1 MNEIRFTIQHSEF
14 DELIVPIIDGK
25 SLISILKEFE
35 KPFAKKEGHLEL
47 AGGYKGIPKSHIN
60 SLSDYYLG
68 VIQAEG
74 FENKTAILDCPCL
87 CVGCWSFV
95 AKIETEKK
103 KVLWKEFEQI
113 HRNSWGL
120 FQFRQ
125 FYFRQ
130 STIRKGFG
138 RAIERIKFQMKLSPT
153 EIYNNKKIFFIGGT
167 GFVGKV
173 TLSMLLHNFPNVG
186 KVYCIVR
193 ARDKQESLNRFWT
206 SVITSPTFDPIRE
219 KHGDKF
225 EDFIREKLIPVNG
238 DVSAEFLGMTEEEAT
253 EIMSDCDIII
263 NSAGNVTF
271 NPPLESALRTNVT
284 GTNNV
289 LKLARLMKRPC
300 LVHVSTCFVAGK
312 RNGSIWENEPVVG
325 YFPKKEELTGTTFDV
340 DQEIKD
346 CARLSEQARQEAEDA
361 TQQAKFRELARQRFI
376 EEGRDPDDESEIKS
390 AIFRERKMWVRE
402 RTTEL
407 GNARADYWGWTNIY
421 TYSKSLAEQ
430 IVAKQDDIVKI
441 ILRPSIVESS
451 VNYPFPGWNEGFTT
465 TAPLILIALRGQP
478 VIPVNEKLVLDI
490 IPVDMVAGAMLGAA
504 MNAMIDD
511 KPPLVFQACSGDVNP
526 NDMKRI
532 VGLVGLYKRQH
543 FKDKETGNKLV
554 NRVSAMIEATPVTQR
569 TYELTSAP
577 MLNSLAK
584 KATGWLDKATPR
596 WGGGRIGDI
605 VNDVKKSVADFERT
619 TEETKQAFEMF
630 KPFMIDNEYQYRAD
644 NTRALMNVVKSAE
657 KSLLPWY
664 PDKLD
669 WYDYWLN
676 VHFPGMRKWVLPT
689 LEEEL
694 DAKIEKR
701 VHTYRDVVDMFETAV
716 KRFPT
721 RVTMRIERHGRKEQY
736 TYEDAKELANRVAG
750 FLANKGVE
758 PHQKVILFSHNM
770 PEWGLSYFGILKAGA
785 TAIPLDPSLKAEDVA
800 KFAEAGEASAI
811 LISPRLFDENPEL
824 KELTKVPIY
833 IFDEVFE
840 MPSEIDEA
848 KRLALLPKK
857 ISSNTIASLIFTS
870 GTTGTPKAVMLSHK
884 NFVNM
889 VSMLSSVL
897 DMSISDG
904 VLSVLPLHH
913 TFEFSAG
920 FLTPFTNGTQITY
933 LDELNG
939 DELAKALEN
948 GLVTGMVGV
957 PALWEMLHRRIKTRF
972 RDQGDWVAD
981 IADNIIDF
989 NSWLRDH
996 TPFNLGPIVF
1006 FPIHERFGGRMR
1018 YLISG
1023 GSALSEKVQKDLH
1036 GLGFTILEGYGL
1048 TESSPVLTFTRPQN
1062 KLNKGSVGKNLPG
1075 VEVKIEDPD
1084 ENGVGEILARGQN
1097 VMVGYFNN
1105 EEATKDVL
1113 QDRWLKTGDLG
1124 KLDEDGNLTI
1134 VGRSKDI
1141 IIDSNGKNIY
1151 PDEVEELY
1159 GKSKYIKELSVVG
1172 LQDEN
1177 GGEKIACLVVPDYEF
1192 DITTPRAEV
1201 NKMIETHFREVSQT
1215 LPFFKRIKVL
1225 HVSPFELPRTATRK
1239 VKRREVI
1246 EELQRLE
1253 AKTKGE
1259 SKFLS
1264 EKKTD
1269 GNVAWL
1275 CEIVA
1280 TVANRPRSEVTIE
1293 SRLSDFGFDSLMYV
1307 ELASAIEDAGGKLLS
1322 PDTLNEV
1329 QDIRELINS
1338 VQRVDKSKHIEAPEI
1353 EKKKDTDEIF
1363 VPGLLKT
1370 IGNVAIDFAGDMLY
1384 ERVLKTTLEGQMN
1397 VPPHTNFIV
1406 APNHE
1411 SHLDTGL
1418 VRKALGKD
1426 VADRTVAVAAAD
1438 YWFDTK
1444 YKRAYVE
1451 NFTNLV
1457 PIDRTGNLRQ
1467 SLRFVREYLDGGYNA
1482 LIFPEG
1488 TRSTT
1493 GEITEFKPVIGYLAL
1508 TCKIGIL
1515 PIYVHGTY
1523 EAFPKGMTI
1532 PARESFGAE
1541 IGAKVGRFLEYDELA
1556 KMTDG
1561 MAKNEA
1567 YRMIAARVQ
1576 HEVENMRDGKSER
1589 FDVAGI
1595 RKKWKAE
1602 RRKTRK
1608 QEVVIDE

>member
-1 MNEIRFTIQHSEF
+1 
-14 DELIVPIIDGK
+14 
-25 SLISILKEFE
+25 
-35 KPFAKKEGHLEL
+35 
-47 AGGYKGIPKSHIN
+47 
-60 SLSDYYLG
+60 
-68 VIQAEG
+68 
-74 FENKTAILDCPCL
+74 
-87 CVGCWSFV
+87 
-95 AKIETEKK
+95 
-103 KVLWKEFEQI
+103 
-113 HRNSWGL
+113 
-120 FQFRQ
+120 
-125 FYFRQ
+125 
-130 STIRKGFG
+130 
-138 RAIERIKFQMKLSPT
+138 MKLSPT
-153 EIYNNKKIFFIGGT
+153 EIFNNNKIFFIGGT

-173 TLSMLLHNFPNVG
+173 TLSMLLHNFPNIG
-186 KVYCIVR
+186 KVYATVR
-193 ARDKQESLNRFWT
+193 ARDKNESLNRFWN
-206 SVITSPTFDPIRE
+206 SVVTSPTFDPLRE
-219 KHGDKF
+219 KYGEKF
-225 EDFIREKLIPVNG
+225 EDFIREKVVPVNG
-238 DVSAEFLGMTEEEAT
+238 DVGNEHLGMDEAEAR
-253 EIMSDCDIII
+253 EIMQDCDVII

-271 NPPLESALRTNVT
+271 NPPLESALRTNVV

-289 LKLARLMKRPC
+289 LKLARMMKRPA

-312 RNGSIWENEPVVG
+312 RSGSIWENEPVVG
-325 YFPKKEELTGTTFDV
+325 YFPRKEELVGTTFDV
-340 DQEIKD
+340 EREIAD

-361 TQQAKFRELARQRFI
+361 TQQAKFRELARQRFM
-376 EEGRDPDDESEIKS
+376 EEGRDPDDEAELKS
-390 AIFRERKMWVRE
+390 AIFRERKMWIRE

-407 GNARADYWGWTNIY
+407 GNERADYWGWTNIY

-441 ILRPSIVESS
+441 IVRPSIVESS
-451 VNYPFPGWNEGFTT
+451 QSYPFAGWNEGFTT

-478 VIPVNEKLVLDI
+478 IIPVNEKLVLDI

-504 MNAMIDD
+504 MNALIDD
-511 KPPLVFQACSGDVNP
+511 KPPLVFQACSGDSNP

-543 FKDKETGNKLV
+543 FKEKETGNKLV
-554 NRVSAMIEATPVTQR
+554 NRVNAMIEATPVKQK

-577 MLNSLAK
+577 MLNNLAK
-584 KATGWLDKATPR
+584 KATSWLDKAKPA

-605 VNDVKKSVADFERT
+605 VSDVKKSVAEFECT

-630 KPFMIDNEYQYRAD
+630 KPFMIDNEYHYRAD
-644 NTRALMNVVKSAE
+644 NTRALLGLVKSSE
-657 KSLLPWY
+657 KHLLPWY
-664 PDKLD
+664 PEKLD

-694 DAKIEKR
+694 DTKIEKR
-701 VHTYRDVVDMFETAV
+701 VHTYKDLVDMFETAV

-721 RVTMRIERHGRKEQY
+721 RVSMRIERYGKKEQY
-736 TYEDAKELANRVAG
+736 TFEDTKELVYRVAG
-750 FLANKGVE
+750 FLASCGIE
-758 PHQKVILFSHNM
+758 PHQKVVLWSNNM

-785 TAIPLDPSLKAEDVA
+785 TAIPLDPSLSAADVA

-811 LISPRLFDENPEL
+811 LISPRLMDENPEL

-833 IFDEVFE
+833 EFHEVFE
-840 MPSEIDEA
+840 MPSETEEA
-848 KRLALLPKK
+848 KRLALLPAK
-857 ISSNTIASLIFTS
+857 ISANSVASLIFTS

-889 VSMLSSVL
+889 ASMLSSVL

-920 FLTPFTNGTQITY
+920 FLTPFANGTQITY
-933 LDELNG
+933 LDDLNAE
-939 DELAKALEN
+939 ELAKALEN
-948 GLVTGMVGV
+948 GHVTGMVGV

-981 IADNIIDF
+981 LADNIIDF

-996 TPFNLGPIVF
+996 TPFNLGPIIF
-1006 FPIHERFGGRMR
+1006 FPIHERFGGRIR

-1048 TESSPVLTFTRPQN
+1048 TESSPVLTVARPQN
-1062 KLNKGSVGKNLPG
+1062 KLMKGSVGKNLPG
-1075 VEVKIEDPD
+1075 VEVKIDEPD
-1084 ENGVGEILARGQN
+1084 ENGVGEVLARGQN
-1097 VMVGYFNN
+1097 VMLGYFNN
-1105 EEATKDVL
+1105 EEATKDVI
-1113 QDRWLKTGDLG
+1113 QDRWLRTGDLG
-1124 KLDEDGNLTI
+1124 KLDEDGNLYI

-1159 GKSKYIKELSVVG
+1159 SKSKLIKELSVVG
-1172 LQDEN
+1172 LPDEN

-1192 DITTPRAEV
+1192 DIALPRLEV
-1201 NKMIETHFREVSQT
+1201 NKKIETHFREVSQT
-1215 LPFFKRIKVL
+1215 LPFFKRIKVM
-1225 HVSPFELPRTATRK
+1225 HITPFELPRTATRK
-1239 VKRREVI
+1239 VKRRDVI

-1253 AKTKGE
+1253 NKTKGE
-1259 SKFLS
+1259 I
-1264 EKKTD
+1264 KTQAD
-1269 GNVAWL
+1269 RKADSNVAWL
-1275 CEIVA
+1275 IDIVA
-1280 TVANRPRSEVTIE
+1280 AVSNRPTAEINIE
-1293 SRLSDFGFDSLMYV
+1293 TRLNDLGFDSLMYV
-1307 ELASAIEDAGGKLLS
+1307 ELASAIEDGGGKLLS

-1329 QDIRELINS
+1329 QNMRELLAA
-1338 VQRVDKSKHIEAPEI
+1338 VQRVDKTKRIEASEAEP
-1353 EKKKDTDEIF
+1353 KKEVADEIY
-1363 VPGLLKT
+1363 VPSLLKT
-1370 IGNVAIDFAGDMLY
+1370 IGNKVIDIASEVIYDQLV
-1384 ERVLKTTLEGQMN
+1384 ETNIEGQMN
-1397 VPPHTNFIV
+1397 VPVHTNFIV

-1418 VRKALGKD
+1418 VRRALGKE
-1426 VADRTVAVAAAD
+1426 VSDRTVAVAAAD

-1444 YKRAYVE
+1444 YKRAYME

-1457 PIDRTGNLRQ
+1457 PIDRSGNLRQ
-1467 SLRFVREYLDGGYNA
+1467 SLRFVRSYLDQGYNS

-1493 GEITEFKPVIGYLAL
+1493 GEITEFKPVIGFLAL

-1515 PIYVHGTY
+1515 PIYIHGTF

-1532 PARESFGAE
+1532 PAKDSFGAK
-1541 IGAKVGRFLEYDELA
+1541 IGAKVGRYLEYDELA
-1556 KMTDG
+1556 KIVEG
-1561 MAKNEA
+1561 VPNAEA
-1567 YRMIAARVQ
+1567 YRLIAARVQ
-1576 HEVENMRDGKSER
+1576 HEVECMRDGKSEK
-1589 FDVAGI
+1589 FDVKAI

-1608 QEVVIDE
+1608 HEVVIEE

>member
-1 MNEIRFTIQHSEF
+1 
-14 DELIVPIIDGK
+14 
-25 SLISILKEFE
+25 
-35 KPFAKKEGHLEL
+35 
-47 AGGYKGIPKSHIN
+47 
-60 SLSDYYLG
+60 
-68 VIQAEG
+68 
-74 FENKTAILDCPCL
+74 
-87 CVGCWSFV
+87 
-95 AKIETEKK
+95 
-103 KVLWKEFEQI
+103 
-113 HRNSWGL
+113 
-120 FQFRQ
+120 
-125 FYFRQ
+125 
-130 STIRKGFG
+130 
-138 RAIERIKFQMKLSPT
+138 MKLSPT
-153 EIYNNKKIFFIGGT
+153 EIFNNKKIFFIGGT

-173 TLSMLLHNFPNVG
+173 TLSMLLHNFPNIG
-186 KVYCIVR
+186 KVYATVR
-193 ARDKQESLNRFWT
+193 ARDKNESLNRFWNT
-206 SVITSPTFDPIRE
+206 VVPSPTFDPLRE
-219 KHGDKF
+219 KYGDKF

-238 DVSAEFLGMTEEEAT
+238 DVGSEHLGMIETEAR
-253 EIMSDCDIII
+253 EIMQDCDIII

-271 NPPLESALRTNVT
+271 NPPLESALRTNVV

-289 LKLARLMKRPC
+289 LKLARMMKRPA

-312 RNGSIWENEPVVG
+312 RSGSIWENEPVVG
-325 YFPKKEELTGTTFDV
+325 YFPRKEELVGTTFDV
-340 DQEIKD
+340 EREIAD
-346 CARLSEQARQEAEDA
+346 CARLSEQARDEAEDA
-361 TQQAKFRELARQRFI
+361 TQQAKFRELARQRFS

-390 AIFRERKMWVRE
+390 AIFRERKMWIRE

-441 ILRPSIVESS
+441 LVRPSIVESS

-478 VIPVNEKLVLDI
+478 IIPVNEKLVLDI

-511 KPPLVFQACSGDVNP
+511 KPPLVFQVCSGDVNP

-543 FKDKETGNKLV
+543 FQEKETGNKLV
-554 NRVSAMIEATPVTQR
+554 NRVSAMIEATPVTQK
-569 TYELTSAP
+569 TYDTFSAP
-577 MLNSLAK
+577 MLNNLAK
-584 KATGWLDKATPR
+584 KATTWLDKASPR

-605 VNDVKKSVADFERT
+605 VNDVKKSVESFERT
-619 TEETKQAFEMF
+619 TAETKAAFEMF
-630 KPFMIDNEYQYRAD
+630 KPFMIDNEYHYRAD
-644 NTRALMNVVKSAE
+644 NVRALMSLVKSSE
-657 KSLLPWY
+657 KNLLPWS
-664 PDKLD
+664 PEKLD

-694 DAKIEKR
+694 DNVIEKR
-701 VHTYRDVVDMFETAV
+701 VHTYKDLVDLFETAV

-721 RVTMRIERHGRKEQY
+721 RVSMRIERYGRREQY
-736 TYEDAKELANRVAG
+736 TYEDTRELVYRVAG
-750 FLANKGVE
+750 FLAEKGIE
-758 PHQKVILFSHNM
+758 PHQKVILFSNNM

-785 TAIPLDPSLKAEDVA
+785 TAIPLDPSLNAEDVA
-800 KFAEAGEASAI
+800 KFADAGEASAI
-811 LISPRLFDENPEL
+811 LISPRLYDENPQL
-824 KELTKVPIY
+824 KELAKVPIY
-833 IFDEVFE
+833 IFDEVFA
-840 MPSEIDEA
+840 MPSEIEEA
-848 KRLALLPKK
+848 KRLAKLPAK
-857 ISSNTIASLIFTS
+857 ISSNTVASLIFTS
-870 GTTGTPKAVMLSHK
+870 GTTGNPKAVMLSHK

-889 VSMLSSVL
+889 ASMLSSVL

-920 FLTPFTNGTQITY
+920 FLTPFANGTQITY
-933 LDELNG
+933 LDDLNAEELN
-939 DELAKALEN
+939 KALEN
-948 GLVTGMVGV
+948 GHITGMVGV

-972 RDQGDWVAD
+972 REQGDWFAD
-981 IADNIIDF
+981 LADNIIDF

-1023 GSALSEKVQKDLH
+1023 GSALSERVQKDLH

-1048 TESSPVLTFTRPQN
+1048 TESSPVLTVARPQN
-1062 KLNKGSVGKNLPG
+1062 KLLRGSVGKNLPG
-1075 VEVKIEDPD
+1075 VEVKIEEPD
-1084 ENGVGEILARGQN
+1084 ENGVGEVIARGQN
-1097 VMVGYFNN
+1097 VMLGYFNN
-1105 EEATKDVL
+1105 EEATKQVL
-1113 QDRWLKTGDLG
+1113 QDRWLRTGDLG
-1124 KLDEDGNLTI
+1124 KIDEDGNLFI

-1151 PDEVEELY
+1151 PDEVEEYY
-1159 GKSKYIKELSVVG
+1159 GKSKFIKELSVVG
-1172 LQDEN
+1172 LPDTD

-1192 DITTPRAEV
+1192 DIALPRLEV
-1201 NKMIETHFREVSQT
+1201 NRRIETHFREISQT
-1215 LPFFKRIKVL
+1215 LPFFKRVKIMHL
-1225 HVSPFELPRTATRK
+1225 TPFELPRTATRK

-1253 AKTKGE
+1253 EKTKGE
-1259 SKFLS
+1259 TKFKS
-1264 EKKTD
+1264 DRKAD
-1269 GNVAWL
+1269 GNVAWIS
-1275 CEIVA
+1275 EIVA
-1280 TVANRPRSEVTIE
+1280 TVANRPRSEVSMD
-1293 SRLSDFGFDSLMYV
+1293 SRLSDLSFDSLMYV
-1307 ELASAIEDAGGKLLS
+1307 ELASAIEDAGGRLLS

-1329 QDIRELINS
+1329 QDMRELLAA
-1338 VQRVDKSKHIEAPEI
+1338 VERVDKTKRIESPEI
-1353 EKKKDTDEIF
+1353 ETKKKHEEEIY
-1363 VPGLLKT
+1363 VPSVLKR
-1370 IGNVAIDFAGDMLY
+1370 IGNVAIDLASEAIY
-1384 ERVLKTTLEGQMN
+1384 SQVLKTSIEGQMN

-1418 VRKALGKD
+1418 VRKALGKE
-1426 VADRTVAVAAAD
+1426 VAERTVAVAAAD

-1444 YKRAYVE
+1444 YKRAYME

-1457 PIDRTGNLRQ
+1457 PIDRSGNLRQ
-1467 SLRFVREYLDGGYNA
+1467 SLRFVREYLDSGYNA

-1515 PIYVHGTY
+1515 PIYVHGTF

-1532 PARESFGAE
+1532 PAKKSFGAE
-1541 IGAKVGRFLEYDELA
+1541 IGAKVGRYLEYDELA

-1561 MAKNEA
+1561 VSKNEA
-1567 YRMIAARVQ
+1567 YRLIAARVQ
-1576 HEVENMRDGKSER
+1576 HEVENMRDGKSDR